1 MQRPQ
6 EVPIIMRLTKI
17 LLGKYSGITAN
28 VDEGLFISESLE
40 DALNWYIMHNWPL
53 NPSMFH
59 AKKS

>member
-1 MQRPQ
+1 
-6 EVPIIMRLTKI
+6 MRLTKI